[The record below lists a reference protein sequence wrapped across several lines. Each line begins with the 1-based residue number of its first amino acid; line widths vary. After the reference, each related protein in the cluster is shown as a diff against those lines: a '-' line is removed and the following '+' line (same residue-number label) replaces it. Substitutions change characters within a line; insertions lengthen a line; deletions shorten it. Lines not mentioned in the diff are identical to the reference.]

1 MAAFG
6 AISTMSGDAGTLPFR
21 IAGALARNPRLT
33 TRFCA
38 RAVALIVSGALR
50 LEFVRALLIG
60 RAQTMNTGIHNF
72 MDSSASRTRQT
83 IRSRRAASTR
93 ASSRER

>member
-6 AISTMSGDAGTLPFR
+6 AISPCPVMPAHYHSVS
-21 IAGALARNPRLT
+21 LARCAESSVT